1 MEYDLKTFR
10 GDLSGGITTALVSL
24 PLALAFGTASGLGAA
39 SGIYCAIALGFF
51 VTVFGGTRTLMSGP
65 GPPMTIA
72 MTIVLTSHAS
82 SISEAFTVVILAGL
96 LQILLGFTKLG
107 RYVVYTPHMVVSGFM
122 SGVGL
127 LIILMQTLPFL
138 GVPAAP
144 AGSIGILRSLPDAV
158 TQVNGDALIVAAITL
173 AVAVIWPRR
182 LTRHIPPYLLA
193 LLAGSTLGV
202 LWFNEVPVIG
212 EIPRGLPSV
221 QFALP
226 SVDFLISAAEPA
238 LILALL
244 GSVDSL
250 LACLVADSLT
260 GTRHNPDRELM
271 GQGIGNIVAGMIG
284 GLPGSGGPIT
294 TMTNIRAGGTTR
306 MSCMIRAVALLCLL
320 MGLGQ
325 YIEPIPKAVLAG
337 IMMKVGWDIID
348 WRMITRIHRLRPE
361 HLIVMMV
368 TMGLT
373 VFVGLITAVAIGLI
387 AAGMVHARQLERLE
401 LDSVVSVPM
410 LDRVFFNQELDST
423 EFEHDSA
430 RVGLVALRGSFT
442 VASSK
447 KLVDTIGE
455 DIKEHEVV
463 IFDFTEAIYMDDSAA
478 QVMKRLIDVAFEQG
492 SKPIILGL
500 NSSISDT
507 LQIYDVLLRI
517 PENHVVEHLDEARDV
532 AASLLLL
539 R

>member
-24 PLALAFGTASGLGAA
+24 PLAIAFGTASGLGAA

-65 GPPMTIA
+65 GPPMTVA

-122 SGVGL
+122 SGVGF

-138 GVPAAP
+138 GVLAAP
-144 AGSIGILRSLPDAV
+144 AGSINTLRSLPDAV

-173 AVAVIWPRR
+173 AVAVSWPRR
-182 LTRHIPPYLLA
+182 FTRYIPPYLLA

-226 SVDFLISAAEPA
+226 SADFLISAAEPA

-271 GQGIGNIVAGMIG
+271 GQGIGNIVSGMIG
-284 GLPGSGGPIT
+284 GLPGSGGSIT

-348 WRMITRIHRLRPE
+348 WRMLTRIHRLRRN
-361 HLIVMMV
+361 I
-368 TMGLT
+368 
-373 VFVGLITAVAIGLI
+373 
-387 AAGMVHARQLERLE
+387 
-401 LDSVVSVPM
+401 
-410 LDRVFFNQELDST
+410 
-423 EFEHDSA
+423 
-430 RVGLVALRGSFT
+430 
-442 VASSK
+442 
-447 KLVDTIGE
+447 
-455 DIKEHEVV
+455 
-463 IFDFTEAIYMDDSAA
+463 
-478 QVMKRLIDVAFEQG
+478 
-492 SKPIILGL
+492 
-500 NSSISDT
+500 
-507 LQIYDVLLRI
+507 
-517 PENHVVEHLDEARDV
+517 
-532 AASLLLL
+532 
-539 R
+539 